1 MQLITC
7 KDGGGL
13 FWGLDHRPWAKEAGA
28 AWRFGQQEGAGP
40 TQWPSV
46 SLGLLS
52 STWQLG
58 PALPLRPPLPW
69 RVSWLGSHPTGVV
82 CAEFSPKEGESPKDS
97 IHHCLHVPRRQD
109 SAAEITHSFVVGPN
123 EEPEALGCG

>member
-1 MQLITC
+1 MQLITH

-28 AWRFGQQEGAGP
+28 AWGFGQQEGAERA
-40 TQWPSV
+40 QRPSV

-58 PALPLRPPLPW
+58 PALPLRPPLPG
-69 RVSWLGSHPTGVV
+69 RVSWLVGRLTGVV
-82 CAEFSPKEGESPKDS
+82 CAEFSSKEGEDMPAT
-97 IHHCLHVPRRQD
+97 PW
-109 SAAEITHSFVVGPN
+109 ITLST
-123 EEPEALGCG
+123 C